1 MPTKQTIR
9 EGKKMNKETLL
20 AKLNEEL
27 ATLEAEAETNAENSE
42 ANGYDN
48 WDEEVERLESR
59 GAVWGAKLI
68 IQAVQAFEE
77 AK

>member
-1 MPTKQTIR
+1 MKTA
-9 EGKKMNKETLL
+9 TLL

-27 ATLEAEAETNAENSE
+27 ATLEAEAEESAKLSE

-48 WDEEVERLESR
+48 WDEEVERLERR
-59 GAVWGAKLI
+59 GAVWGAQLI

-77 AK
+77 ASK